1 MLIKCQPAIN
11 IEWEWEREG
20 ERGAWK
26 EREKAAVY
34 LKRGKPCSELP
45 RWVISIS
52 ELSCSCAATTTLQG
66 GTSEEEGLWIRSQA
80 EETLIFQPVWKSG
93 DNLML
98 EQPTKRKEERKGERE
113 SLRERKKFHISL
125 RRTEFYTLFE
135 AGCLIIHLILQASS
149 KAVWEH
155 RHAWCDLLPALHS
168 KLPQTTI
175 V

>member
-1 MLIKCQPAIN
+1 MVITFQPAIN
-11 IEWEWEREG
+11 VECEWERES
-20 ERGAWK
+20 ERGVWK

-66 GTSEEEGLWIRSQA
+66 GTSEEALWIRSQA
-80 EETLIFQPVWKSG
+80 EEALIFQPVWKSG

-98 EQPTKRKEERKGERE
+98 EKPTKRREKERQRE
-113 SLRERKKFHISL
+113 SERKKKVSIFL
-125 RRTEFYTLFE
+125 RRAEFYKLFE